1 MNKFLQW
8 LKSIQSRLTGTFSS
22 GKDFPPVIP
31 REDPDARR
39 ERIIKNVIS
48 GFAEPGA
55 QPQVADTHANYTHAV
70 LDGKTAGLIPKAVDI
85 PPVIDDHTGLGPTAA
100 KRVATMPD
108 LKSKM
113 KITQSG
119 LDQEI
124 ADLAQGDLKAAA
136 ALRMMAVMAPAYGD
150 LDPNGPLS
158 VFDLVRQAGLSGK
171 EIGTF
176 YEMCHSH
183 PVKALG
189 VLYAKEHL
197 GLYRNY
203 PLKGQVAAY
212 GKPNAQPFRVNHM
225 VDQAEWAISS
235 ANSLAMIQGV
245 KPAKTPVPA
254 KNMPRY
260 SGANPLTYEDVV
272 GSAVRGARVAE
283 DRAAQQPGKPGPV
296 TRMDVRQIRDS
307 DSFIKESERLIDNRA
322 TANDVVVAL
331 ATKSPQVDRG
341 NPLGA
346 LAPLLTLDSANIY
359 GKDIVTLHRLCNE
372 NPYSMLGVLRAHDL
386 GFVSKAELKASIAG
400 KEKLDVNGLLFKVV
414 ETLPDF
420 SFPLAQGGMV
430 ESVAEMPPYKFD
442 RLVEDVKSGNWE
454 GIESQA
460 RAGNVRVSV
469 EPINPERRFDGKGYV
484 MSMTRMADGDPAI
497 TNMLMGI
504 VAASQK
510 VDPANLEAHSAPL
523 KALDEAGIYGKDI
536 EGLYQICGRH
546 PGKMVALLRATTL
559 GLVDAPAIKA
569 ALKPVGILRAGGL
582 DVDGITKEVESSVPE
597 FSVSRVEPNTLTG
610 PKAPNLHADIERFAR
625 EGQGHPQPGQEKGGI
640 GGTDTG
646 HGGR

>member
-8 LKSIQSRLTGTFSS
+8 LQSIPSRLTGTFSS
-22 GKDFPPVIP
+22 GKNLPPVIP

-55 QPQVADTHANYTHAV
+55 QPQVADTHDNYTQAV
-70 LDGKTAGLIPKAVDI
+70 LDGKASGLIPKAVDI
-85 PPVIDDHTGLGPTAA
+85 PPVVDDHTGLGPTAA

-212 GKPNAQPFRVNHM
+212 GSPNAQPFRVNHI
-225 VDQAEWAISS
+225 VDQAEWTISS

-245 KPAKTPVPA
+245 KPAKA
-254 KNMPRY
+254 M
-260 SGANPLTYEDVV
+260 
-272 GSAVRGARVAE
+272 
-283 DRAAQQPGKPGPV
+283 
-296 TRMDVRQIRDS
+296 
-307 DSFIKESERLIDNRA
+307 
-322 TANDVVVAL
+322 
-331 ATKSPQVDRG
+331 
-341 NPLGA
+341 
-346 LAPLLTLDSANIY
+346 APY
-359 GKDIVTLHRLCNE
+359 
-372 NPYSMLGVLRAHDL
+372 
-386 GFVSKAELKASIAG
+386 
-400 KEKLDVNGLLFKVV
+400 KLD
-414 ETLPDF
+414 D
-420 SFPLAQGGMV
+420 
-430 ESVAEMPPYKFD
+430 
-442 RLVEDVKSGNWE
+442 LVEDVKSGNWE

-469 EPINPERRFDGKGYV
+469 EPINPERRFDGNGYV

-497 TNMLMGI
+497 TNMLMGL

-510 VDPANLEAHSAPL
+510 VDPTNLEAHSAPL
-523 KALDEAGIYGKDI
+523 KALDEAGI
-536 EGLYQICGRH
+536 LRQRH
-546 PGKMVALLRATTL
+546 RWPLPDLWSPSRQSGGPSTRHDL
-559 GLVDAPAIKA
+559 GL
-569 ALKPVGILRAGGL
+569 G
-582 DVDGITKEVESSVPE
+582 
-597 FSVSRVEPNTLTG
+597 
-610 PKAPNLHADIERFAR
+610 
-625 EGQGHPQPGQEKGGI
+625 
-640 GGTDTG
+640 
-646 HGGR
+646 